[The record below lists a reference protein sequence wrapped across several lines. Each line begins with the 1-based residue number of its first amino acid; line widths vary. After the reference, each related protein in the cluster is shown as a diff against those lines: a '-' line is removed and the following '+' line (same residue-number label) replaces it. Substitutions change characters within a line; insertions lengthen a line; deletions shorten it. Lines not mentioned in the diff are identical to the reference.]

1 MTSDLIEAAH
11 DLRMTLMGAFNPTQD
26 VCAKLRKSLNKML
39 PENIHILSTGK
50 LHLSVTDVYSGQ
62 NILISNFKDKA
73 EVIEAVIA
81 STYIPIFSGIFPPR
95 YRRKRAID
103 GGFSVNQVTLEDE
116 ENATLTVSP
125 FSGDAHIC
133 PKSTSRYRGNYTR
146 LNFAEQWTDVSFDNF
161 RRMSDVLW
169 PQSPDKLSGILLSG
183 YHDAVAFLARYGQ
196 IRNSCGTCLTVKSTY
211 TPKDVL
217 EVSFKTVLKLPK
229 NPVICPESG
238 YCGCIG

>member
-11 DLRMTLMGAFNPTQD
+11 ELRMTIMGAFNPTQN
-26 VCAKLRKSLNKML
+26 VCDKLRKSLNRFL
-39 PENIHILSTGK
+39 PENIHILATGK

-62 NILISNFKDKA
+62 NVLISNFKDKA
-73 EVIEAVIA
+73 EVIEAVVA

-103 GGFSVNQVTLEDE
+103 GGFSVNQVTLEDDQ
-116 ENATLTVSP
+116 NATLTVSP

-133 PKSTSRYRGNYTR
+133 PKSTQRYKGNYTR
-146 LNFAEQWTDVSFDNF
+146 LNLAEQWTDVSFDNF

-211 TPKDVL
+211 TPNDVL
-217 EVSFKTVLKLPK
+217 EVSFKSGILVLE
-229 NPVICPESG
+229 NPVIICPDIVV
-238 YCGCIG
+238 IG